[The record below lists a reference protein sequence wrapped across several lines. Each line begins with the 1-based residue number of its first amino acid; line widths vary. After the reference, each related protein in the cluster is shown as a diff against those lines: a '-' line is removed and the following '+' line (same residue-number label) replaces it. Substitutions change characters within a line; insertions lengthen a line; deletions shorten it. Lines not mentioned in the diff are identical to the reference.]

1 MNMTIPGYLAV
12 AVIAYSSLV
21 TGSMLW
27 IGRQFTSVVQ
37 DQVQAEAVFRASA
50 NLIRERGEGMV
61 VTESESS
68 EWRALWAGLHNVIE
82 QWRRLVWQYMRTTF
96 VTHTNSLLTPVVGL
110 ILCVPKYLSGEMSL
124 GEVTQAAAAFATVQ
138 SALNWF
144 VDNYQRMA
152 DWRSAANRVATLLL
166 ALDELMQ
173 SEQPGQ
179 QLTAP
184 TTPARA

>member
-1 MNMTIPGYLAV
+1 
-12 AVIAYSSLV
+12 
-21 TGSMLW
+21 
-27 IGRQFTSVVQ
+27 
-37 DQVQAEAVFRASA
+37 
-50 NLIRERGEGMV
+50 
-61 VTESESS
+61 
-68 EWRALWAGLHNVIE
+68 
-82 QWRRLVWQYMRTTF
+82 MRTTF

-152 DWRSAANRVATLLL
+152 DWRSAANRVAALLL

-184 TTPARA
+184 TSQARA